1 MAAMNR
7 QLSICDFSV
16 HQAEQISLRLL
27 LCGQNFFQVSLRGFE
42 FGLLGF
48 LRSFVFG
55 EQILDLRR
63 RGVIVQRLLQRIL
76 FRAGL
81 AEHAAASAAGVPP
94 WPAAVL
100 PAAIA
105 SEQSAHPSAADV
117 TARVHDFLHERL
129 HGAPVRVVGE
139 IELVADIVHHA
150 LLHGRRVKIST
161 ATATAA
167 AALTIAPLAAALA
180 AVVVITIAITV
191 VLLRENVADAQSQS
205 GSNRAQG
212 YDTIQFHRIF
222 LWLVGGWLVGFTQ

>member
-27 LCGQNFFQVSLRGFE
+27 LCGQNFFQVGLRGFE

-48 LRSFVFG
+48 LRSLVFG

-76 FRAGL
+76 FRAGM
-81 AEHAAASAAGVPP
+81 AEHAAASAAG
-94 WPAAVL
+94 PAAL
-100 PAAIA
+100 TAAIL
-105 SEQSAHPSAADV
+105 SATIATEHPAHAA
-117 TARVHDFLHERL
+117 TADIAACVHDFLHERL
-129 HGAPVRVVGE
+129 HCAPVRVICEVQ
-139 IELVADIVHHA
+139 LVADAVHHA
-150 LLHGRRVKIST
+150 LLESSGIKISAAAA
-161 ATATAA
+161 AT

-180 AVVVITIAITV
+180 AVVIITIAITG

-222 LWLVGGWLVGFTQ
+222 LWLVVV

>member
-81 AEHAAASAAGVPP
+81 AEHAAASAAGL
-94 WPAAVL
+94 AAL
-100 PAAIA
+100 TAAILSATIA

-117 TARVHDFLHERL
+117 TPRIHDFLHERL
-129 HGAPVRVVGE
+129 HRAPVRVVGE
-139 IELVADIVHHA
+139 IQLVADIIHHA
-150 LLHGRRVKIST
+150 LLHGRRIKLSA
-161 ATATAA
+161 ATTTT
-167 AALTIAPLAAALA
+167 AALTITPLAAALA
-180 AVVVITIAITV
+180 AVVIITIGITV

-222 LWLVGGWLVGFTQ
+222 LWLVVVV